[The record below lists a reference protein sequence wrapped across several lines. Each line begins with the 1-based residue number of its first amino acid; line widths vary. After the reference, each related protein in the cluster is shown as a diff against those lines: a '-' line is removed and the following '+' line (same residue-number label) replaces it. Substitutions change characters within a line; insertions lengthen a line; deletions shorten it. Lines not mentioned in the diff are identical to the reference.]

1 MTTLPTAPEDIAV
14 MAGEYV
20 LGTLDARAAA
30 AVAAAMARDP
40 AWRDAVAA
48 WEREFA
54 PLTALAL
61 PEAPPPE
68 LWPRIEAA
76 LGGDKPRAPARARTH
91 LLLRL
96 WAGAASGVAIAFAM
110 QLFVYAPPRP
120 TMTAV
125 LVPDQGT
132 PVFTAAATP
141 GGFLRIA
148 AVPADAGTLPA
159 PPAGRAFEL
168 WGLAPGDAAPVSLGV
183 MPPGA
188 TSITIEHPAVLPRTG
203 MQIMISVE
211 PPGGSPTGKPTGKV
225 VYFGRLERVG
235 PPV

>member
-1 MTTLPTAPEDIAV
+1 M
-14 MAGEYV
+14 
-20 LGTLDARAAA
+20 
-30 AVAAAMARDP
+30 
-40 AWRDAVAA
+40 
-48 WEREFA
+48 
-54 PLTALAL
+54 
-61 PEAPPPE
+61 
-68 LWPRIEAA
+68 
-76 LGGDKPRAPARARTH
+76 
-91 LLLRL
+91 
-96 WAGAASGVAIAFAM
+96 
-110 QLFVYAPPRP
+110 
-120 TMTAV
+120 
-125 LVPDQGT
+125 
-132 PVFTAAATP
+132 
-141 GGFLRIA
+141 
-148 AVPADAGTLPA
+148 PADAGTLPA